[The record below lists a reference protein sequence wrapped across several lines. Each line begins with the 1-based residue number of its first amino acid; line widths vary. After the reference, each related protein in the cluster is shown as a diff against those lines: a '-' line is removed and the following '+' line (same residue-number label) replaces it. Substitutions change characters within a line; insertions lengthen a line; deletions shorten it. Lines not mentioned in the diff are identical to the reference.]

1 MHRPLLKL
9 RALSL
14 VAIGALALLA
24 TSASAQLSIEITGAG
39 ANRIPVA
46 IADFGGEAGLSRAL
60 TSVIRADLERSGLF
74 KMIDASG
81 AALTEASSP
90 VYADW
95 KARGADALADAFTA
109 LPGVDMGRI
118 TGALAQKDGP
128 SLRVVWT
135 APQADHAKLG

>member
-1 MHRPLLKL
+1 MPLSISLAREKMHRPLLKL

-60 TSVIRADLERSGLF
+60 TSVIRADLER
-74 KMIDASG
+74 DRQAV
-81 AALTEASSP
+81 AA
-90 VYADW
+90 
-95 KARGADALADAFTA
+95 
-109 LPGVDMGRI
+109 RI
-118 TGALAQKDGP
+118 IGG
-128 SLRVVWT
+128 
-135 APQADHAKLG
+135 